1 MQYNN
6 IMGGKSSIMTG
17 RANIIQV
24 THQDFSSRPCPKTQ
38 GTYNKLTGGKSEWEQ
53 IEKIWKE
60 NISFG

>member
-53 IEKIWKE
+53 IEKI
-60 NISFG
+60 